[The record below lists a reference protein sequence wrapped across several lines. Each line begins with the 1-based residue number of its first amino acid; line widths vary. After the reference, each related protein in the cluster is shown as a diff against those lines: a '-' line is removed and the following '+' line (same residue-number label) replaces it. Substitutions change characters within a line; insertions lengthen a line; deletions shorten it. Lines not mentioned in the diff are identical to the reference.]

1 MLQILILGAGEA
13 GIRAAL
19 ILREHDKDVAIS
31 IIEAEHGDPYERP
44 PLSKTGL
51 TDNTLITQKIQT
63 KAQLTEQ
70 NIFLLD
76 GVEAIEFDPTL
87 KQVML
92 SDGTSLSFDKL
103 LIATGASARTLPFEH
118 ATAEDIERFVFTLRT
133 ANDCAKLRKKAQAG
147 QKVVLIGAGF
157 IGLELAASLRAL
169 QIDVTVLETQARI
182 LQRAIPEDISR
193 IVHQAHHDNGVN
205 VLLNTHIQS
214 VHFGKKALI
223 TTTSG
228 DTLDA
233 DWMVVGIGSLPNTQL
248 AERAGLHIENGI
260 KVNRHMQTSHKDIF
274 AAGDVCSFSYGA
286 AQQTVRLESWR
297 CAQEQASVAALN
309 MLDNAIT
316 YDQAPWFWS
325 DQYNLGLQMVGL
337 SLGVTQSTIR
347 RLPNEA
353 ILHFGV
359 NEKGCLL
366 SACGIGLGNAVAK
379 EIKLA
384 ERLINQRVCVSID
397 ELSDPSVS
405 LKHLLK
411 AK

>member
-1 MLQILILGAGEA
+1 MLRTLILGAGEA

-19 ILREHDKDVAIS
+19 ALREHDNDVAIS

-51 TDNTLITQKIQT
+51 TDNTFRTQKIQT
-63 KAQLTEQ
+63 KAQLTER
-70 NIFLLD
+70 NIVLLD
-76 GVEAIEFDPTL
+76 GVEATELNPSL

-169 QIDVTVLETQARI
+169 QIDVTILETQARI

-214 VHFGKKALI
+214 VHFSEKAQV

-228 DTLDA
+228 DTLEA
-233 DWMVVGIGSLPNTQL
+233 DWLVVGIGSLPNTQL

-260 KVNRHMQTSHKDIF
+260 KVNRYMQTSHDDIF
-274 AAGDVCSFSYGA
+274 AAGDVCSFPYAA

-309 MLDNAIT
+309 MLDNAIP

-325 DQYNLGLQMVGL
+325 DQYHLGLQMVGL

-359 NEKGCLL
+359 NEQGCLL
-366 SACGIGLGNAVAK
+366 SACGIGLGNAIAK
-379 EIKLA
+379 DIKLA
-384 ERLINQRVCVSID
+384 ERIINQGISVSID
-397 ELSDPSVS
+397 ELSDPSIS